1 MSPHT
6 DLFPEDQLI
15 RDNMLKDLEMA
26 TLCLTSPFHRIAAR
40 LRFGTNPQGLGW
52 AANGER
58 AR

>member
-1 MSPHT
+1 
-6 DLFPEDQLI
+6 
-15 RDNMLKDLEMA
+15 MLKDLEMA